1 MSESPLLSIR
11 ELAVQ
16 YRTSRGPVD
25 AVRGVSFDVEAG
37 KVTAVVGESGSGKTT
52 VAQSV
57 IGLLASN
64 GRIVRGGI
72 TLNER
77 RLGTTELVGLKE
89 RRWQDLRGR
98 CIGLIPQDPGNSLN
112 PVQTVGRSISESL
125 RIHGSSSRD
134 EVRDRVHALLEQVGI
149 DDPIRRAKQYP
160 HEFSGGMRQRV
171 LIAAAIANDPELIIA
186 DEPTSALDVT
196 VQRTVL
202 DLIDRLREETGT
214 GVLFITHDLA
224 VAADRADSVVV
235 MRHGEVQEAGPSAQV
250 LAKPESEYTQQ
261 LMRDA
266 PSFGRLIDLSAVP
279 LLERSEERAQ
289 VPLLERSEERAQVPL
304 LERSEERAQPKSREA
319 APTPLRSAGTAGDPA
334 PAATPLVE
342 VRDLRQ
348 VFGRGAGAFVAV
360 DGVSFTVA
368 RGSTHALVGESGSG
382 KTTTGRAIAGFS
394 RPTSGSVRVIGAGRA
409 GDARRADVRR
419 ADVHGVDVHGV
430 DVHGAVGGGAVARG
444 AAGRAGIGAA
454 SADPA
459 TGALDRSSADP
470 ATAAL
475 DPAVLDPA
483 VLDPAALDP
492 AAAGI
497 GPAAGIE
504 VTALRGAALREF
516 RRTVQ
521 MVYQNPYSS
530 LDPRLSIGQTL
541 AEPLRNFRIGSR
553 REHADRVAHALELV
567 ALPADFAHRRPRELS
582 GGQRQRVAIARA
594 LIVEPELVVLD
605 EAVSALDVTV
615 QAQILRLLAQL
626 QEELG
631 LTYVFISHDLAV
643 VRQIADTVSVLQ
655 RGVQVEYGETE
666 QVFGDAQHPYTRRLI
681 DAIPGAS

>member
-11 ELAVQ
+11 DLAVQ
-16 YRTSRGPVD
+16 YRTKRGTVD

-64 GRIVRGGI
+64 GRIAGGSI

-77 RLGTTELVGLKE
+77 RLGSTELVGLRE

-112 PVQTVGRSISESL
+112 PVQPIGKSISESL
-125 RIHGSSSRD
+125 RIHGSSSRG

-202 DLIDRLREETGT
+202 DLIDQLREETGT

-235 MRHGEVQEAGPSAQV
+235 MRSGEVQEAGPSARV
-250 LAKPESEYTQQ
+250 LAQPESEYTRQ
-261 LMRDA
+261 LMDDA
-266 PSFGRLIDLSAVP
+266 PSFGRLIARETLAP
-279 LLERSEERAQ
+279 LVERAQ
-289 VPLLERSEERAQVPL
+289 RVETAGSPLAGRAQRVEIEER
-304 LERSEERAQPKSREA
+304 RASSSGA
-319 APTPLRSAGTAGDPA
+319 
-334 PAATPLVE
+334 PLVD
-342 VRDLRQ
+342 VRELRQ
-348 VFGRGAGAFVAV
+348 EFGRGADAFVAV

-368 RGSTHALVGESGSG
+368 RGTTHALVGESGSG

-394 RPTSGSVRVIGAGRA
+394 QPTSGGVRV
-409 GDARRADVRR
+409 GDAE
-419 ADVHGVDVHGV
+419 
-430 DVHGAVGGGAVARG
+430 GGAV
-444 AAGRAGIGAA
+444 
-454 SADPA
+454 
-459 TGALDRSSADP
+459 
-470 ATAAL
+470 
-475 DPAVLDPA
+475 
-483 VLDPAALDP
+483 
-492 AAAGI
+492 
-497 GPAAGIE
+497 E
-504 VTALRGAALREF
+504 VTELRGRALREF
-516 RRTVQ
+516 RRTTQ
-521 MVYQNPYSS
+521 MVYQNPYGS
-530 LDPRLSIGQTL
+530 LDPRLSVGQAL
-541 AEPLRNFRIGSR
+541 AEPLKNFRIGAR
-553 REHADRVAHALELV
+553 REQSDRVAHALELV
-567 ALPADFAHRRPRELS
+567 ALPPDFAHRQPRELS

-643 VRQIADTVSVLQ
+643 VRQISDTVSVLQ
-655 RGVQVEYGETE
+655 RGRQVEHGVTE
-666 QVFGDAQHPYTRRLI
+666 EVFSNAQHPYTQRLI
-681 DAIPGAS
+681 EAIPGASLTSGHWVI